1 VGYILETS
9 AGVAFFGVGTGDVSD
24 ALDKKNSELGNTGV
38 AGKSLNSHNQFLN
51 TAVQLGVFGLIPLLM
66 LFLTSMRKAIR
77 MFDVNFLM
85 ISILLA
91 STMLFESFLETQAGI
106 IPVTFLLLMFNQT
119 AVAQKKNSS
128 I

>member
-1 VGYILETS
+1 
-9 AGVAFFGVGTGDVSD
+9 
-24 ALDKKNSELGNTGV
+24 
-38 AGKSLNSHNQFLN
+38 
-51 TAVQLGVFGLIPLLM
+51 
-66 LFLTSMRKAIR
+66 
-77 MFDVNFLM
+77 M

-106 IPVTFLLLMFNQT
+106 IPVTLLLLMFNQT